1 MKMAGFISCPVS
13 QNVIDMIQKLI
24 KQYCD
29 RYKMREEMDLLH
41 FGWEDKS
48 LIVASAWK

>member
-1 MKMAGFISCPVS
+1 
-13 QNVIDMIQKLI
+13 MIRKLI
-24 KQYCD
+24 KEYCD
-29 RYKMREEMDLLH
+29 RYMLKQEVGALH